1 MKVILTEK
9 PSVARDIAKCLSIN
23 NKRDG
28 YFEGNGYQIT
38 WAFGHLVELKEPDE
52 YNPAWK
58 RWSLEAL
65 PIIPEQFGL
74 KARGDASAQ
83 KQLNT
88 IKQLFNAA
96 DEIICATDAGREGE
110 LIFRYIL
117 TWAGCLQKPF
127 KRLWISSLTDDA
139 IRKGFDSLK
148 DGHVYDGLYRAAK
161 CRSESDW
168 IVGLNATRLY
178 TLKFGGQGGLW
189 TIGRV
194 QTPVLALIVQKDS
207 EISRFVAKDFWELH
221 ALYRDTDFHYI
232 GGRFDHKA
240 DAEAL
245 LSQISGQDFKI
256 TEVKGKRESISP
268 PLLYDLTD
276 LQKDMSVRYGLTAD
290 QTLTSA
296 QQLYEKKHITYPR
309 TDSRCLSGDMKSG
322 MKPLLTKL
330 RTHFGP
336 QIEPLDLDKLAL
348 SSRIFN
354 DAKVSDH
361 HAIIPTTLLA
371 GSLSGPEVK
380 VYEAIVQRFIAAFYP
395 PCIKQI
401 TTVLGSIHLPLPQ
414 GEGRGEGNTVDL
426 SNEEPSPKG
435 EGWVRGNQ
443 NKEKSLFKSPH
454 PSLLPE
460 REGAYVLK
468 STVLLGEGK
477 IKDESST
484 VKFKT
489 TGTIIESSGWQVLY
503 KNEATYQPDKTVKI
517 LPNFVQ
523 GETGPQ
529 QPSITQG
536 KTTPPKP
543 YNEASLLSIMESAG
557 KTCDDEQLKE
567 ALKEKGLG
575 TPATR
580 ASIIEV
586 LIKRNYIQR
595 QKKTLLSTESGRHL
609 IAIIADDRLKS
620 AAMTGE
626 WEAKLKK
633 IEHNDYDPDRFMDE
647 ITRFT
652 QKIKDQSDRPLYDQ
666 SRLGDCPLCG
676 HPVIEG
682 RKGYGC
688 SDWKAGCQFVLW
700 KQVYGLPVTSDM
712 ACQLLQTN
720 RTLHCYAIKLND
732 EIFNAQLTL
741 NKQGETGYIKAES
754 GQRSAVKE
762 GLADCPL
769 CNGKIIETPKAY
781 SCSEWRNG
789 CKMTIWKTVAHKK
802 ITAAMAK
809 KLLNKGETGLLK
821 GFKSAKGT
829 EFEANLR
836 LVEGKVEMDFVGR

>member
-52 YNPAWK
+52 YDKSWK
-58 RWSLEAL
+58 RWTLESL

-74 KARGDASAQ
+74 KARGEPLAQ

-88 IKQLFNAA
+88 IKHLFKAA

-117 TWAGCLQKPF
+117 SWTECLQKPF

-139 IRKGFDSLK
+139 IRKGFASLQE
-148 DGHVYDGLYRAAK
+148 GHAYDGLYRAAK

-178 TLKFGGQGGLW
+178 TLKFGQQGGLW

-207 EISRFVAKDFWELH
+207 DISSFIPKDFWELH
-221 ALYRDTDFHYI
+221 TLYRDADFQYV

-240 DAEAL
+240 EADAL
-245 LSQISGQDFKI
+245 LSQIAGREFQV
-256 TEVKGKRESISP
+256 TEVKGKRESLSP

-276 LQKDMSVRYGLTAD
+276 LQKDMSIRHGLTAD
-290 QTLTSA
+290 QTLTCT
-296 QQLYEKKHITYPR
+296 QQLYEKKHVTYPR
-309 TDSRCLSGDMKSG
+309 TDSRFLTNDMKPG

-330 RTHFGP
+330 HTNFGP
-336 QIEPLDLDKLAL
+336 QIEPLNLDKLTM

-354 DAKVSDH
+354 DAKVTDH
-361 HAIIPTTLLA
+361 HAIIPTTTLP
-371 GSLSGPEVK
+371 GSLSGHEAK
-380 VYEAIVQRFIAAFYP
+380 VYEAIAQRFIAAFYP
-395 PCIKQI
+395 PCVKQI
-401 TTVLGSIHLPLPQ
+401 TTVLGSIV
-414 GEGRGEGNTVDL
+414 GETLV
-426 SNEEPSPKG
+426 
-435 EGWVRGNQ
+435 
-443 NKEKSLFKSPH
+443 
-454 PSLLPE
+454 
-460 REGAYVLK
+460 
-468 STVLLGEGK
+468 STSAAK
-477 IKDESST
+477 AAPT

-489 TGTIIESSGWQVLY
+489 TGTIIESPGWQVLY
-503 KNEATYQPDKTVKI
+503 KSDALSQSDKTQKI

-529 QPSITQG
+529 QPSINQG

-595 QKKTLLSTESGRHL
+595 QKKTLISTESGRHL
-609 IAIIADDRLKS
+609 ISIIADDRLKS

-633 IEHNDYDPDRFMDE
+633 IEHNDYDPDQFMVE
-647 ITRFT
+647 IIRFT
-652 QKIKDQSDRPLYDQ
+652 QKIKDESDKPLYDQ
-666 SRLGDCPLCG
+666 SRLGDCPLCQK
-676 HPVIEG
+676 PVIEG

-700 KQVYGLPVTSDM
+700 KQVYGVPVTRDM
-712 ACQLLQTN
+712 ACQLLQNT
-720 RTLHCYAIKLND
+720 RTLHSHAIKLND
-732 EIFNAQLTL
+732 EVFNAQLTL
-741 NKQGETGYIKAES
+741 NKQGETAYIKAES
-754 GQRSAVKE
+754 GQRPVVKE
-762 GLADCPL
+762 AIADCPL
-769 CNGKIIETPKAY
+769 CNGKIIETVKAY

-789 CKMTIWKTVAHKK
+789 CKMVIWKTVAHKK
-802 ITAAMAK
+802 ITVAMAK
-809 KLLNKGETGLLK
+809 KLLSNGETGLLK
-821 GFKSAKGT
+821 GFKSGKGA
-829 EFEANLR
+829 EFEANLK
-836 LVEGKVEMDFVGR
+836 LVEGKVEMDFSGR

>member
-9 PSVARDIAKCLSIN
+9 PSVARDIAKCLNIN
-23 NKRDG
+23 SKRDG

-58 RWSLEAL
+58 RWSLESL

-74 KARGDASAQ
+74 KARGDVSAQ

-88 IKQLFNAA
+88 IKQLFKAA

-117 TWAGCLQKPF
+117 SWTGCLQIPF
-127 KRLWISSLTDDA
+127 KRLWISSLTDEA
-139 IRKGFDSLK
+139 IRKGFISLQE
-148 DGHVYDGLYRAAK
+148 GHAYDGLYRAAK

-178 TLKFGGQGGLW
+178 TLKFGQQGSLW

-194 QTPVLALIVQKDS
+194 QTPVLALIVQKDL
-207 EISRFVAKDFWELH
+207 EIAAFEPKEFWELH
-221 ALYRDTDFHYI
+221 TLYREADFQYV
-232 GGRFDHKA
+232 GGRFEQKTA
-240 DAEAL
+240 AETL
-245 LSQISGQDFKI
+245 FSQIEGRDFQI
-256 TEVKGKRESISP
+256 TSVKGKKESIHP

-276 LQKDMSVRYGLTAD
+276 LQKDMSIRHGLTAE
-290 QTLTSA
+290 QTLTTT
-296 QQLYEKKHITYPR
+296 QQLYEKKHVTYPR
-309 TDSRCLSGDMKSG
+309 TDSRCLTNDMKPD
-322 MKPLLTKL
+322 MKPLLDKL
-330 RTHFGP
+330 RTRFAS
-336 QIEPLDLDKLAL
+336 QLEALNLDKLTL

-361 HAIIPTTLLA
+361 HAIIPTTLLP
-371 GSLSGPEVK
+371 GSLSGPEAK
-380 VYEAIVQRFIAAFYP
+380 VYEAIVLRFIAAFYP

-401 TTVLGSIHLPLPQ
+401 TTVLG
-414 GEGRGEGNTVDL
+414 ETVT
-426 SNEEPSPKG
+426 ET
-435 EGWVRGNQ
+435 
-443 NKEKSLFKSPH
+443 
-454 PSLLPE
+454 
-460 REGAYVLK
+460 A
-468 STVLLGEGK
+468 
-477 IKDESST
+477 

-489 TGTIIESSGWQVLY
+489 TGTIIVEPGWQALY
-503 KNEATYQPDKTVKI
+503 KNDSASERGNEAKI
-517 LPNFVQ
+517 LPNFVV

-529 QPSITQG
+529 QPTITQG

-586 LIKRNYIQR
+586 LIKRSYIQR
-595 QKKTLLSTESGRHL
+595 QKKTLLSTEAGRHL
-609 IAIIADDRLKS
+609 ISLIADDRLKS
-620 AAMTGE
+620 ASMTGE
-626 WEAKLKK
+626 WEGKLKK
-633 IEHNDYDPDRFMDE
+633 IEHHAYDPDQFMAE
-647 ITRFT
+647 IIQFT
-652 QKIKDQSDRPLYDQ
+652 QQIKDQSDQPLYDQ
-666 SRLGDCPLCG
+666 SRLGDCPLCQK
-676 HPVIEG
+676 PIIEG

-700 KQVYGLPVTSDM
+700 KQVYGVPVSRDM
-712 ACQLLQTN
+712 ACQLLQN
-720 RTLHCYAIKLND
+720 SKTLNHYAIKINA
-732 EIFNAQLTL
+732 EVFNAQLIL
-741 NKQGETGYIKAES
+741 NKQGGTEFLKAEAAP
-754 GQRSAVKE
+754 RLDLKE
-762 GLADCPL
+762 VLADCPL

-789 CKMTIWKTVAHKK
+789 CKMVIWKTVAQKK
-802 ITAAMAK
+802 ITATMAK
-809 KLLNKGETGLLK
+809 KLLSKGETGLLK

-829 EFEANLR
+829 EFDANLK
-836 LVEGKVEMDFVGR
+836 LVDGKVEMDFVGR

>member
-52 YNPAWK
+52 YDPAWK
-58 RWSLEAL
+58 RWTLESL

-88 IKQLFNAA
+88 IKHLFKAA

-117 TWAGCLQKPF
+117 SWAECVQKPF

-139 IRKGFDSLK
+139 IRKGFAWLQE
-148 DGHVYDGLYRAAK
+148 GHAYDGLYRAAK

-178 TLKFGGQGGLW
+178 TLKFGQQGSLW

-194 QTPVLALIVQKDS
+194 QTPVLALIVQKDA
-207 EISRFVAKDFWELH
+207 EISDFVPKDFWELH
-221 ALYRDTDFHYI
+221 TLYRDADFQYV
-232 GGRFDHKA
+232 GGRFDRKDDA
-240 DAEAL
+240 DTL
-245 LSQISGQDFKI
+245 LSEIKGLDFQI
-256 TEVKGKRESISP
+256 TEVKGKKETLSP

-276 LQKDMSVRYGLTAD
+276 LQKDMNTRHGLTAE
-290 QTLTSA
+290 QTLSA
-296 QQLYEKKHITYPR
+296 TQQLYEKKHVTYPR
-309 TDSRCLSGDMKSG
+309 TDSRYLTNDMKPG
-322 MKPLLTKL
+322 MKPLLGKL
-330 RTHFGP
+330 RTNFGL
-336 QIEPLDLDKLAL
+336 QIEPLDLDKLTL
-348 SSRIFN
+348 GGRIFN
-354 DAKVSDH
+354 DAKVTDH
-361 HAIIPTTLLA
+361 HAIIPTTILP
-371 GSLSGPEVK
+371 GSLSGNEAK
-380 VYEAIVQRFIAAFYP
+380 VYEAIALRFIAAFYP

-401 TTVLGSIHLPLPQ
+401 TTVLGS
-414 GEGRGEGNTVDL
+414 VC
-426 SNEEPSPKG
+426 NET
-435 EGWVRGNQ
+435 
-443 NKEKSLFKSPH
+443 LIT
-454 PSLLPE
+454 L
-460 REGAYVLK
+460 
-468 STVLLGEGK
+468 
-477 IKDESST
+477 
-484 VKFKT
+484 KFKT
-489 TGTIIESSGWQVLY
+489 TGTMIEAPGWQALF
-503 KNEATYQPDKTVKI
+503 KNEAASQTDKTQKI
-517 LPNFVQ
+517 LPNFVKS
-523 GETGPQ
+523 ETGPQ

-543 YNEASLLSIMESAG
+543 YNEASLLGIMESAG

-595 QKKTLLSTESGRHL
+595 QKKNLLSTESGRHL
-609 IAIIADDRLKS
+609 ISIIADDRLKS

-626 WEAKLKK
+626 WEGKLKK
-633 IEHNDYDPDRFMDE
+633 IEHNDYDPDRFMAE
-647 ITRFT
+647 IIQFT
-652 QKIKDQSDRPLYDQ
+652 QKIKDESDRPLYDQ

-676 HPVIEG
+676 HPIIEG

-700 KQVYGLPVTSDM
+700 KQIYGVPVTRDM
-712 ACQLLQTN
+712 ACQLLQN
-720 RTLHCYAIKLND
+720 SRTLSSYAIKIND
-732 EIFNAQLTL
+732 EVFNAQLTL
-741 NKQGETGYIKAES
+741 NKQGETAYIKAVS
-754 GQRSAVKE
+754 GQRPVVKE
-762 GLADCPL
+762 ALADCPL
-769 CNGKIIETPKAY
+769 CNGKIVETVKAY

-789 CKMTIWKTVAHKK
+789 CKMTIWKIIAHKK
-802 ITAAMAK
+802 ITVALAK
-809 KLLNKGETGLLK
+809 KLLSNGETGLLK

-829 EFEANLR
+829 EFEANLK
-836 LVEGKVEMDFVGR
+836 LVDGKVEMDFAGR

>member
-9 PSVARDIAKCLSIN
+9 PSVARDIAKCLNIN
-23 NKRDG
+23 AKRDG
-28 YFEGNGYQIT
+28 YFEGNGYQIS
-38 WAFGHLVELKEPDE
+38 WAFGHLVELKEPDD
-52 YNPAWK
+52 YDKAWK
-58 RWSLEAL
+58 RWSLESL

-74 KARGDASAQ
+74 KARGDASAK

-88 IKQLFNAA
+88 IKQLFKSA

-117 TWAGCLQKPF
+117 NWSGCQHKPF

-139 IRKGFDSLK
+139 IRGGFAKLQE
-148 DGHVYDGLYRAAK
+148 GHAYDGLYRAAK

-178 TLKFGGQGGLW
+178 TLKFGGQGSLW

-194 QTPVLALIVQKDS
+194 QTPVLALIVQKDA
-207 EISRFVAKDFWELH
+207 EISNFKPKDFWELH
-221 ALYRDTDFHYI
+221 TLYREADFQYV
-232 GGRFDHKA
+232 GGRFDNKA

-245 LSQISGQDFKI
+245 LSQIVERDFRI
-256 TEVKGKRESISP
+256 TDVKGKKETLSP

-276 LQKDMSVRYGLTAD
+276 LQKDMSIRYGLTAD
-290 QTLTSA
+290 QTLSCA

-309 TDSRCLSGDMKSG
+309 TDSRYLSNDMKPG
-322 MKPLLTKL
+322 MKPLLVKL
-330 RTHFGP
+330 RAQFEQ
-336 QIEPLDLDKLAL
+336 QIEPLDLDKLTL

-361 HAIIPTTLLA
+361 HAIIPTSTLP
-371 GSLSGPEVK
+371 GSLSGHEAK

-401 TTVLGSIHLPLPQ
+401 TTVLGGVCPPLPQ
-414 GEGRGEGNTVDL
+414 GEGRGEG
-426 SNEEPSPKG
+426 E
-435 EGWVRGNQ
+435 
-443 NKEKSLFKSPH
+443 
-454 PSLLPE
+454 
-460 REGAYVLK
+460 LK
-468 STVLLGEGK
+468 DDP
-477 IKDESST
+477 IT

-489 TGTIIESSGWQVLY
+489 TGTIIESPGWQVLY
-503 KNEATYQPDKTVKI
+503 KNDTPSQQDKTQKI
-517 LPNFVQ
+517 LPNFVKD
-523 GETGPQ
+523 ETGPQ
-529 QPSITQG
+529 KPSITQG

-595 QKKTLLSTESGRHL
+595 QKKTLVSTESGRHL
-609 IAIIADDRLKS
+609 ISIIADDRLKS

-633 IEHNDYDPDRFMDE
+633 IEHNDYDPDLFMAE
-647 ITRFT
+647 IIQFT
-652 QKIKDQSDRPLYDQ
+652 QKIKDESDKPLYDP

-676 HPVIEG
+676 QHVIEG

-700 KQVYGLPVTSDM
+700 KEIYGVTISKDM
-712 ACQLLQTN
+712 ASQLLQN
-720 RTLHCYAIKLND
+720 GRTLQSYAIKPDD
-732 EIFNAQLTL
+732 EIFNAQLIL
-741 NKQGETGYIKAES
+741 NKQGEIGYVKAEPRPP
-754 GQRSAVKE
+754 RSAVTE
-762 GLADCPL
+762 AIADCPL
-769 CNGKIIETPKAY
+769 CNGKIVETAKAY

-809 KLLNKGETGLLK
+809 KLLSKGETGMLK
-821 GFKSAKGT
+821 GFKSGKGT
-829 EFEANLR
+829 EFEANLK
-836 LVEGKVEMDFVGR
+836 LVDGKVEMAFGGRQ

>member
-23 NKRDG
+23 TKHDG

-52 YNPAWK
+52 YNQAWK
-58 RWSLEAL
+58 RWSLESL

-74 KARGDASAQ
+74 KARGDAPAQ

-88 IKQLFNAA
+88 IKRLFKAA

-117 TWAGCLQKPF
+117 SWAGCVQKPF
-127 KRLWISSLTDDA
+127 KRLWISSLTDDS
-139 IRKGFDSLK
+139 IRNGFAKLQ
-148 DGHVYDGLYRAAK
+148 DGHAYYGLYRAAK

-178 TLKFGGQGGLW
+178 TLKFGQQGSLW

-207 EISRFVAKDFWELH
+207 EISNFVAKDFWELH
-221 ALYRDTDFHYI
+221 TLYRDADFQYV
-232 GGRFDHKA
+232 GGRFDSKA
-240 DAEAL
+240 DAEVL
-245 LSQISGQDFKI
+245 LSQITGRDFRI
-256 TEVKGKRESISP
+256 NEVKGKKETLSP
-268 PLLYDLTD
+268 SLLYDLTD
-276 LQKDMSVRYGLTAD
+276 LQKDMSIRYGLTAD
-290 QTLTSA
+290 QTLSCA
-296 QQLYEKKHITYPR
+296 QQLYEKKHVTYPR
-309 TDSRCLSGDMKSG
+309 TDSRYLTNDMKPG

-330 RTHFGP
+330 RSKFEQ
-336 QIEPLDLDKLAL
+336 QIEPLNLDKLTL

-361 HAIIPTTLLA
+361 HAIIPTTALPGA
-371 GSLSGPEVK
+371 LSGYEAK

-401 TTVLGSIHLPLPQ
+401 TTVLGS
-414 GEGRGEGNTVDL
+414 V
-426 SNEEPSPKG
+426 
-435 EGWVRGNQ
+435 
-443 NKEKSLFKSPH
+443 
-454 PSLLPE
+454 
-460 REGAYVLK
+460 
-468 STVLLGEGK
+468 STETAAA
-477 IKDESST
+477 E

-489 TGTIIESSGWQVLY
+489 TGTIIESPGWQVLY
-503 KNEATYQPDKTVKI
+503 KNDALKQPDKELKI

-529 QPSITQG
+529 QPSINQG

-595 QKKTLLSTESGRHL
+595 QKKTLTSTESGRHL
-609 IAIIADDRLKS
+609 ISIIADDRLKS

-633 IEHNDYDPDRFMDE
+633 IEHYDYDPDQFMAE
-647 ITRFT
+647 IIQFT
-652 QKIKDQSDRPLYDQ
+652 QKIKDESDRPLYDQ
-666 SRLGDCPLCG
+666 SRLGDCPMCG
-676 HPVIEG
+676 QPIIEG

-688 SDWKAGCQFVLW
+688 SAWKAGCQFVLW
-700 KQVYGLPVTSDM
+700 KQVYGVQVTRDM
-712 ACQLLQTN
+712 ACQLLQSN
-720 RTLHCYAIKLND
+720 RTLHTYAIKLND
-732 EIFNAQLTL
+732 EVFNAQLTL
-741 NKQGETGYIKAES
+741 NKQGETGYIKADS
-754 GQRSAVKE
+754 RQRPAVKE
-762 GLADCPL
+762 AIADCPL

-809 KLLNKGETGLLK
+809 KLLSNGETGMLK

-829 EFEANLR
+829 EFEASLK
-836 LVEGKVEMDFVGR
+836 LVDGKVEMDFSGR

>member
-9 PSVARDIAKCLSIN
+9 PSVARDIAKCLGIN

-52 YNPAWK
+52 YDPAWK
-58 RWSLEAL
+58 RWTLESL

-88 IKQLFNAA
+88 IKQLFKAA

-117 TWAGCLQKPF
+117 SWTECVQKPF
-127 KRLWISSLTDDA
+127 KRLWISSLTDDS
-139 IRKGFDSLK
+139 IRKGFAQLQE
-148 DGHVYDGLYRAAK
+148 GHAYYGLYRAAK

-178 TLKFGGQGGLW
+178 TLKFGQQGSLW

-207 EISRFVAKDFWELH
+207 EISNFIPKDFWELH
-221 ALYRDTDFHYI
+221 TLYRDADFQYV

-240 DAEAL
+240 EAETL
-245 LSQISGQDFKI
+245 LSQIEGMDFNI
-256 TEVKGKRESISP
+256 TEVKGKKETLSP

-276 LQKDMSVRYGLTAD
+276 LQKDMSIRHGLTAD
-290 QTLTSA
+290 QTLTCT
-296 QQLYEKKHITYPR
+296 QQLYEKKHVTYPR
-309 TDSRCLSGDMKSG
+309 TDSRCLTNDMKPG
-322 MKPLLTKL
+322 MKPLLEKL
-330 RTHFGP
+330 RANFRL
-336 QIEPLDLDKLAL
+336 QIEPLDLDKLTL

-354 DAKVSDH
+354 DAKVTDH
-361 HAIIPTTLLA
+361 HAIIPTTILP
-371 GSLSGPEVK
+371 GSLSSHEAK
-380 VYEAIVQRFIAAFYP
+380 IYEAIALRFIAAFYP

-401 TTVLGSIHLPLPQ
+401 TTVF
-414 GEGRGEGNTVDL
+414 GEVCGEDVCGGDFSRPV
-426 SNEEPSPKG
+426 S
-435 EGWVRGNQ
+435 
-443 NKEKSLFKSPH
+443 EKPVGQRATEVA
-454 PSLLPE
+454 P
-460 REGAYVLK
+460 
-468 STVLLGEGK
+468 T
-477 IKDESST
+477 T

-489 TGTIIESSGWQVLY
+489 TGTMIEALGWQVLY
-503 KNEATYQPDKTVKI
+503 KNDASNQSDKEPKI

-523 GETGPQ
+523 GETGSQ

-543 YNEASLLSIMESAG
+543 YNEASLLGIMESAG

-595 QKKTLLSTESGRHL
+595 QKKNLLSTDSGRHL
-609 IAIIADDRLKS
+609 ISIIADDRLKS
-620 AAMTGE
+620 ASMTGE

-633 IEHNDYDPDRFMDE
+633 IEHNEYDPDRFMAE
-647 ITRFT
+647 IIQFT
-652 QKIKDQSDRPLYDQ
+652 QKIKDESDRPLYDQ
-666 SRLGDCPLCG
+666 SRFGDCPLCG

-688 SDWKAGCQFVLW
+688 SDWKSGCQFVLW
-700 KQVYGLPVTSDM
+700 KQIYGVPVTRDM
-712 ACQLLQTN
+712 ACQLLQN
-720 RTLHCYAIKLND
+720 SRTLNSYAVRLND
-732 EIFNAQLTL
+732 EVFNAQLTL
-741 NKQGETGYIKAES
+741 NKQGETGFVKAES
-754 GQRSAVKE
+754 SHRSAVKE
-762 GLADCPL
+762 VLADCPL
-769 CNGKIIETPKAY
+769 CNGKIVETPKSY

-789 CKMTIWKTVAHKK
+789 CKMTIWKTVAHKN
-802 ITAAMAK
+802 ITVAMAK
-809 KLLNKGETGLLK
+809 KLLGAGETGLLT

-829 EFEANLR
+829 EFEANLK
-836 LVEGKVEMDFVGR
+836 LVGGKVEMIFPGR

>member
-1 MKVILTEK
+1 MKVILAEK

-52 YNPAWK
+52 YDPAWK
-58 RWSLEAL
+58 RWTLESL

-88 IKQLFNAA
+88 IKRLFKAA

-117 TWAGCLQKPF
+117 SWTECVQKPF

-139 IRKGFDSLK
+139 IRKGFARLQE
-148 DGHVYDGLYRAAK
+148 GRAYDGLYRAAK

-178 TLKFGGQGGLW
+178 TLKFGQQGSLW

-207 EISRFVAKDFWELH
+207 EISNFVAKDFWELH
-221 ALYRDTDFHYI
+221 TLYRDADFQYA

-245 LSQISGQDFKI
+245 LSQIEGRDFQV
-256 TEVKGKRESISP
+256 TEVKGKKETLSP

-276 LQKDMSVRYGLTAD
+276 LQKDMSIRHGLTAD
-290 QTLTSA
+290 QTLSAA
-296 QQLYEKKHITYPR
+296 QQLYEKKHVTYPR
-309 TDSRCLSGDMKSG
+309 TDSRYLTNDMKPG
-322 MKPLLTKL
+322 MKPLLIKL
-330 RTHFGP
+330 RAKFEQ
-336 QIEPLDLDKLAL
+336 QIESLDLDKLTL

-361 HAIIPTTLLA
+361 HAIIPTTALP
-371 GSLSGPEVK
+371 GSLSGNEAK
-380 VYEAIVQRFIAAFYP
+380 VYEAIALRFIAAFYP

-401 TTVLGSIHLPLPQ
+401 TTVLGSVCPNGQ
-414 GEGRGEGNTVDL
+414 A
-426 SNEEPSPKG
+426 
-435 EGWVRGNQ
+435 
-443 NKEKSLFKSPH
+443 
-454 PSLLPE
+454 
-460 REGAYVLK
+460 GA
-468 STVLLGEGK
+468 
-477 IKDESST
+477 

-489 TGTIIESSGWQVLY
+489 TGTMIESPGWQVLY
-503 KNEATYQPDKTVKI
+503 KNDASSQSDKTQKI

-529 QPSITQG
+529 QPSINQG

-543 YNEASLLSIMESAG
+543 YNEASLLGIMESAG

-595 QKKTLLSTESGRHL
+595 QKKNLLSTESGRHL
-609 IAIIADDRLKS
+609 ISIIADDRLKS

-633 IEHNDYDPDRFMDE
+633 IEHNEYDPDRFMAE
-647 ITRFT
+647 IIQFT
-652 QKIKDQSDRPLYDQ
+652 QKIKDESDRPQYDQ
-666 SRLGDCPLCG
+666 SRFGDCPLCG
-676 HPVIEG
+676 QPVIEG

-700 KQVYGLPVTSDM
+700 KEIYGVPVTRDM
-712 ACQLLQTN
+712 ACQLLQN
-720 RTLHCYAIKLND
+720 SRTLHSYAVKLND
-732 EIFNAQLTL
+732 EVFNAQMTL
-741 NKQGETGYIKAES
+741 NKQGETDYVKAES
-754 GQRSAVKE
+754 SHRPSITEA
-762 GLADCPL
+762 LADCPL
-769 CNGKIIETPKAY
+769 CNGKIVETVKAY
-781 SCSEWRNG
+781 SCSEWRSG

-802 ITAAMAK
+802 ISIAMAK
-809 KLLNKGETGLLK
+809 KLLSNGETGLMK
-821 GFKSAKGT
+821 GFKSGKGT
-829 EFEANLR
+829 EFEANLK
-836 LVEGKVEMDFVGR
+836 LVNGKVEMDFAGR

>member
-1 MKVILTEK
+1 MKVILAEK
-9 PSVARDIAKCLSIN
+9 PSVARDIAKCLNIN
-23 NKRDG
+23 GRHDG

-52 YNPAWK
+52 YDKSWK
-58 RWSLEAL
+58 RWSLESL

-88 IKQLFNAA
+88 IKRLFKAA

-117 TWAGCLQKPF
+117 TWSGCLKKPF

-139 IRKGFDSLK
+139 IRSGFKKLQE
-148 DGHVYDGLYRAAK
+148 GHAYDGLYRAAK

-178 TLKFGGQGGLW
+178 TLKFGGQGSLW

-194 QTPVLALIVQKDS
+194 QTPVLALIVQKDLD
-207 EISRFVAKDFWELH
+207 ISSFVPKDFWELH
-221 ALYRDTDFHYI
+221 TLYRDTDFQYV
-232 GGRFDHKA
+232 GGRFDREA
-240 DAEAL
+240 DAETL
-245 LSQISGQDFKI
+245 LSQILERDFRV
-256 TEVKGKRESISP
+256 TEVKGKKETLSP

-276 LQKDMSVRYGLTAD
+276 LQKDMSIRYGLTAD
-290 QTLTSA
+290 QTLSAA

-309 TDSRCLSGDMKSG
+309 TDSRYLTNDMKPG
-322 MKPLLTKL
+322 IKPLLTKL
-330 RTHFGP
+330 RAKFEQ
-336 QIEPLDLDKLAL
+336 QIEPLDLDKLTL

-354 DAKVSDH
+354 DAKVTDH
-361 HAIIPTTLLA
+361 HAIIPTSALPGT
-371 GSLSGPEVK
+371 LSGHEAK
-380 VYEAIVQRFIAAFYP
+380 VFEAIVQRFIAAFYP

-401 TTVLGSIHLPLPQ
+401 TTVLGEVGG
-414 GEGRGEGNTVDL
+414 GEAVHT
-426 SNEEPSPKG
+426 
-435 EGWVRGNQ
+435 
-443 NKEKSLFKSPH
+443 
-454 PSLLPE
+454 
-460 REGAYVLK
+460 
-468 STVLLGEGK
+468 
-477 IKDESST
+477 T

-489 TGTIIESSGWQVLY
+489 TGTIIESPGWQVLY
-503 KNEATYQPDKTVKI
+503 KNDASSQSDKTLKI
-517 LPNFVQ
+517 LPNFVK

-595 QKKTLLSTESGRHL
+595 QKKTLVSTESGRHL
-609 IAIIADDRLKS
+609 ISIIADDRLKS

-633 IEHNDYDPDRFMDE
+633 IEHNDYDPDRFMTE
-647 ITRFT
+647 IIQFT

-666 SRLGDCPLCG
+666 SRLGDCPLCQK
-676 HPVIEG
+676 PVIEG

-700 KQVYGLPVTSDM
+700 KEIYGVPISKDM
-712 ACQLLQTN
+712 ASQLLQN
-720 RTLHCYAIKLND
+720 GRTLQSYSIKPDD
-732 EIFNAQLTL
+732 EVFNAQLTL
-741 NKQGETGYIKAES
+741 NKQGDIGYVKAEPRPS
-754 GQRSAVKE
+754 RSAVTE
-762 GLADCPL
+762 AIADCPL
-769 CNGKIIETPKAY
+769 CNGKIIETAKAY

-802 ITAAMAK
+802 ISVAMAK
-809 KLLNKGETGLLK
+809 KLLSKGETGILK
-821 GFKSAKGT
+821 GFKSGKGT

-836 LVEGKVEMDFVGR
+836 LVDGKVEMAFGER

>member
-9 PSVARDIAKCLSIN
+9 PSVARDIAKCLNIG

-28 YFEGNGYQIT
+28 YFEGDGYQIT

-52 YNPAWK
+52 YNKAWK
-58 RWSLEAL
+58 RWSLESL

-74 KARGDASAQ
+74 KARGDAQAQ

-88 IKQLFNAA
+88 IKRLFKAA

-117 TWAGCLQKPF
+117 SWSGCMQKPF

-139 IRKGFDSLK
+139 IRKGFAALQE
-148 DGHVYDGLYRAAK
+148 GRAYDGLYRAAK

-194 QTPVLALIVQKDS
+194 QTPVLALIVQKDA
-207 EISRFVAKDFWELH
+207 EISNFVAKDFWELH
-221 ALYRDTDFHYI
+221 ALYRDADFQYV
-232 GGRFDHKA
+232 GGRFDRKA
-240 DAEAL
+240 DAETL
-245 LSQISGQDFKI
+245 LNQITGQDFQI
-256 TEVKGKRESISP
+256 TGVKGKKETLSP

-276 LQKDMSVRYGLTAD
+276 LQKDMSIRHGLTAE
-290 QTLTSA
+290 QTLSAA
-296 QQLYEKKHITYPR
+296 QQLYEKKHVTYPR
-309 TDSRCLSGDMKSG
+309 TDSRYLTNDMKPG

-330 RTHFGP
+330 RGKFEQ
-336 QIEPLDLDKLAL
+336 QIEPLDLDKLTL
-348 SSRIFN
+348 SRRLFN

-361 HAIIPTTLLA
+361 HAIIPTTALPGA
-371 GSLSGPEVK
+371 LSGNEAK
-380 VYEAIVQRFIAAFYP
+380 VFEAIALRFIAAFYP

-401 TTVLGSIHLPLPQ
+401 TTVLGEVS
-414 GEGRGEGNTVDL
+414 GAAATTV
-426 SNEEPSPKG
+426 E
-435 EGWVRGNQ
+435 
-443 NKEKSLFKSPH
+443 
-454 PSLLPE
+454 
-460 REGAYVLK
+460 
-468 STVLLGEGK
+468 
-477 IKDESST
+477 
-484 VKFKT
+484 FKT
-489 TGTIIESSGWQVLY
+489 TGTMIESPGWQVLY
-503 KNEATYQPDKTVKI
+503 KNDAASQSDKTQKI
-517 LPNFVQ
+517 LPNFVK

-543 YNEASLLSIMESAG
+543 YNEASLLGIMESAG

-595 QKKTLLSTESGRHL
+595 QKKNLLSTESGRRL
-609 IAIIADDRLKS
+609 ISIIADDRLKS

-633 IEHNDYDPDRFMDE
+633 IEHNEYDPDRFMAE
-647 ITRFT
+647 IIRFT
-652 QKIKDQSDRPLYDQ
+652 RNIKDQSDRPLYDQ
-666 SRLGDCPLCG
+666 SRLGDCPLCS

-688 SDWKAGCQFVLW
+688 SDWKAGCKFVLW
-700 KQVYGLPVTSDM
+700 KEMLGVPVNRDM
-712 ACQLLQTN
+712 ACQLLQTG
-720 RTLHCYAIKLND
+720 RTLHSYAVKPGD
-732 EIFNAQLTL
+732 EVFNAQLTL
-741 NKQGETGYIKAES
+741 GKQGETGYIKAEPV
-754 GQRSAVKE
+754 QRAVVTE
-762 GLADCPL
+762 AIADCPL
-769 CNGKIIETPKAY
+769 CNGKIIETAKAY

-789 CKMTIWKTVAHKK
+789 CKMAIWKTVAHKK

-809 KLLNKGETGLLK
+809 KLLSQGETGLLK
-821 GFKSAKGT
+821 GFKSGKGK
-829 EFEANLR
+829 EFEANLK
-836 LVEGKVEMDFVGR
+836 LVEGKVEMDFSVPE